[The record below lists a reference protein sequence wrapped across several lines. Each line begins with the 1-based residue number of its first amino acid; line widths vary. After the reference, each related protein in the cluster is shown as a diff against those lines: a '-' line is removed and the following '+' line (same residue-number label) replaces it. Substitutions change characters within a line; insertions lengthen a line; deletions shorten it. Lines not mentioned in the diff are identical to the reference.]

1 MKNIKIFPKDWLQLH
16 PYKQSNPVDSYYT
29 GIANRIYSIMEQTEL
44 INSFEGDEAKQIAIR
59 IAAYFEDVIS
69 ELGIWRAFL
78 LKNKKLYGKYMPF
91 YTPDDHYYDDE
102 VNAEDVRFLL
112 WHFTQQYHGFRK
124 GTVVSPDNYANEAT
138 ALMIYKLFCDEWTTA
153 PENPRMKKLFD
164 AETRYENQ
172 EAYEPLLFWF
182 HYNSYLFTDNNQTL
196 TAAVQQLW
204 QTQATNTQEQVND
217 LIMNTHQRLAYT
229 VKNAMLALTSP
240 EWLAL
245 ILPESHPDHAF
256 FQEIAEGSKAVIP
269 EEVKKENEANYE
281 QFRQAAGDKL
291 LLYFEKGADVKTF
304 LTETTHIIAPE
315 EFKMPREFAGH
326 HLAVYATPQ
335 EGVQVIFND
344 VECIKDEQNPYYDA
358 EVAAK
363 QALSFFI
370 VKHCSVYLLV
380 EMMNRGMLADA
391 QAKSLLGDERSKDI
405 IQENWP
411 FLIRYFIREY
421 AK

>member
-1 MKNIKIFPKDWLQLH
+1 MKNIKIFPKDWLQIH

-29 GIANRIYSIMEQTEL
+29 GIANRIYDIMEQTEL

-59 IAAYFEDVIS
+59 LAAYFEDVIS

-78 LKNKKLYGKYMPF
+78 LKSKEIYGKYFPF
-91 YTPDDHYYDDE
+91 YTPDDYYYDDE

-112 WHFTQQYHGFRK
+112 WHYTQQYHGFRK
-124 GTVVSPDNYANEAT
+124 GTFVSPDNYANKAT

-153 PENPRMKKLFD
+153 PENPRMKRLFD

-182 HYNSYLFTDNNQTL
+182 HYSSYLCTDNNQTL
-196 TAAVQQLW
+196 TAYIQQLW
-204 QTQATNTQEQVND
+204 KTQVKSQEALND
-217 LIMNTHQRLAYT
+217 LIMNAHQQLAYT
-229 VKNAMLALTSP
+229 AKTAMLALTSP

-269 EEVKKENEANYE
+269 EEVKQENQKNYE
-281 QFRQAAGDKL
+281 KFCQAADGKL
-291 LLYFEKGADVKTF
+291 LLYFENGTDVKTF
-304 LTETTHIIAPE
+304 LTETTDIIAPE
-315 EFKMPREFAGH
+315 EFSMPREFGNN

-344 VECIKDEQNPYYDA
+344 VECLKDEQNPYYDA
-358 EVAAK
+358 EIAAK
-363 QALSFFI
+363 EALSFFI
-370 VKHCSVYLLV
+370 MKHCSVYLMPEL
-380 EMMNRGMLADA
+380 MKRGILADA
-391 QAKSLLGDERSKDI
+391 QAKSLLGDERSKAIVQD
-405 IQENWP
+405 NWE
-411 FLIRYFIREY
+411 FLVRYFIREY
-421 AK
+421 TK

>member
-1 MKNIKIFPKDWLQLH
+1 
-16 PYKQSNPVDSYYT
+16 
-29 GIANRIYSIMEQTEL
+29 
-44 INSFEGDEAKQIAIR
+44 
-59 IAAYFEDVIS
+59 
-69 ELGIWRAFL
+69 
-78 LKNKKLYGKYMPF
+78 MPF

-229 VKNAMLALTSP
+229 AKNVMLALTSP

-269 EEVKKENEANYE
+269 EEVQKENADNYE

-315 EFKMPREFAGH
+315 EFKMPREFSDR

-344 VECIKDEQNPYYDA
+344 VECIKDEHNPYYDA

-363 QALSFFI
+363 QAISFFI
-370 VKHCSVYLLV
+370 VKHCSAYLLV